1 MLDVPEINGSCSF
14 KIRTGLEQLA
24 VAMLDGGELDV
35 KAVVVC
41 HAIIFEHK
49 TENIVTDIVV
59 SDLDMN
65 KLSSLPGIVIY
76 IAKEGDSLWDV
87 GKRYYVPI
95 SQIKETNDMTTEEI
109 KPGDKLLI
117 VKGIAN

>member
-1 MLDVPEINGSCSF
+1 MPDVNNGCTF
-14 KIRTGLEQLA
+14 KIQAGLEQLA

-35 KAVVVC
+35 KAVIVC
-41 HAIIFEHK
+41 RAIVFEHK

-109 KPGDKLLI
+109 RPGDKLLI
-117 VKGIAN
+117 VKGISN